1 MYIWEQIVSRLLDI
15 HERYE
20 NGAPHSDLTRQVD
33 ADIVIAMLSFVDNW
47 NLSNTGPKHKYL
59 KAILK
64 RTEHD
69 AQLWNDLIR
78 ASGRALN
85 LNKCFFTQVLYFKFV
100 INSAPV
106 VGTTK
111 SDLKVDLINRFN
123 NKVSINPISSY
134 TTYSSLGT
142 QQGISKYKS
151 RQWRPIPHTETQNTT
166 TDTGTPW
173 RTSHTTPSIAPL

>member
-1 MYIWEQIVSRLLDI
+1 M

-78 ASGRALN
+78 ASGAAEHSTSTNVSSRKSFTSN
-85 LNKCFFTQVLYFKFV
+85 L
-100 INSAPV
+100 
-106 VGTTK
+106 
-111 SDLKVDLINRFN
+111 
-123 NKVSINPISSY
+123 
-134 TTYSSLGT
+134 
-142 QQGISKYKS
+142 
-151 RQWRPIPHTETQNTT
+151 
-166 TDTGTPW
+166 
-173 RTSHTTPSIAPL
+173 